1 VLTATRIDLQIEN
14 SKSDKK
20 VILLTITSTKL
31 QSVNMLLNN
40 ITFFI
45 IFAVFDGYV
54 NTSS

>member
-1 VLTATRIDLQIEN
+1 MLTATRIDLQIEN